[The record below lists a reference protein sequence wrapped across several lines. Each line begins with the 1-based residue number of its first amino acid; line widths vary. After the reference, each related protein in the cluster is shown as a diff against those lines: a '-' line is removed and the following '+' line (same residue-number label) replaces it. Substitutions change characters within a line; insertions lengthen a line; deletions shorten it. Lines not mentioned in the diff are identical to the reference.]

1 MPPILFYCTLTLD
14 TPNWQF
20 SSWLPSF
27 VEDAALDF
35 SDSLQSLAGAK
46 CRVDIKIKKLLH
58 DAVLSMLWSNI
69 IVECEMGR
77 IVG

>member
-1 MPPILFYCTLTLD
+1 M
-14 TPNWQF
+14 
-20 SSWLPSF
+20 
-27 VEDAALDF
+27 EDAALDF

-58 DAVLSMLWSNI
+58 DAVLSILWSNI
-69 IVECEMGR
+69 IVESEMGR